1 MMRPHHTHVLG
12 GPCATS
18 PSLARS
24 LPACLLLTS
33 CGGSGDDA
41 KASAS
46 SKATATHTS
55 AKPAPLTSQEAAAE
69 KAKKDYEK
77 AQKNFEKALKDADNA
92 LGETIGVQEG
102 TYEATNDQ
110 PDYEDVTEALDDEY
124 IAPGTYTT
132 KGPADPAS
140 SCYWARMGDAS
151 GGSILANDLTT
162 GRAIVSLK
170 EGEFFKT
177 SGCKPWTRSGD

>member
-1 MMRPHHTHVLG
+1 MRHITIT
-12 GPCATS
+12 AA
-18 PSLARS
+18 LA
-24 LPACLLLTS
+24 ACLLLTS
-33 CGGSGDDA
+33 CADRDDDA

-46 SKATATHTS
+46 ATATHTTK
-55 AKPAPLTSQEAAAE
+55 AATPTSQEPTEAAAD
-69 KAKKDYEK
+69 KAQKEYEK
-77 AQKNFEKALKDADNA
+77 AQKDFEKALKDADNA
-92 LGETIGVQEG
+92 LGETLGVQEG
-102 TYEATNDQ
+102 TYEATNSS
-110 PDYEDVTEALDDEY
+110 PDYEDMTEALDDEY

-132 KGPADPAS
+132 KGPADAAY

-151 GGSILANDLTT
+151 GDSILANDVTA

>member
-1 MMRPHHTHVLG
+1 MRYTTIT
-12 GPCATS
+12 AA
-18 PSLARS
+18 LA
-24 LPACLLLTS
+24 ACLLLTS
-33 CGGSGDDA
+33 CAGHDDA

-46 SKATATHTS
+46 PKASATHTTQ
-55 AKPAPLTSQEAAAE
+55 AATPTSQDTAEAAAE

-77 AQKNFEKALKDADNA
+77 AQKDFEKALKDADNA
-92 LGETIGVQEG
+92 LGETLGVQEG
-102 TYEATNDQ
+102 TYEATNSQ

-140 SCYWARMGDAS
+140 DCYWARMGDAS
-151 GGSILANDLTT
+151 GESILANDLTA
-162 GRAIVSLK
+162 GRAIVALE